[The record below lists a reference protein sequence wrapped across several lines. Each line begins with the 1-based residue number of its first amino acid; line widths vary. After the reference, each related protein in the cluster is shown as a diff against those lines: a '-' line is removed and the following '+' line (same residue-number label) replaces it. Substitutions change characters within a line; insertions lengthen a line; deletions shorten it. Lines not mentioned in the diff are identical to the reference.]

1 MSFSETQFPADISY
15 GSAGGP
21 QFSTDVV
28 VTHSGYEQRN
38 SNWSQARLRY
48 NVAYGVKTKP
58 QMEAL
63 ITFFRARKGQAQ
75 AFRFKDW
82 NDYEATAQ
90 TLENIEESS
99 TDFQLVKH
107 YSEGAST
114 HTRIITK
121 PIADSVKIYVN
132 SVLKNDGYTVDS
144 TTGIVS
150 FASALSGGALVQA
163 DFEFDVPV
171 RFATDTLSSSLDD
184 YGIYSVRDI
193 PLVEVRV

>member
-1 MSFSETQFPADISY
+1 MSFSETQFPVDISY

-21 QFSTDVV
+21 QFSTDIV

-58 QMEAL
+58 QLEAL
-63 ITFFRARKGQAQ
+63 ITFFRARKGQLQ

-82 NDYEATAQ
+82 TDFEATAQ
-90 TLENIEESS
+90 SLTAADGNEAE
-99 TDFQLVKH
+99 FQLVKH
-107 YSEGAST
+107 YTEGQTT
-114 HTRIITK
+114 HTRTISK
-121 PIADSVKIYVN
+121 PVAETVKLYIDSA
-132 SVLKNDGYTVDS
+132 LQTTGYTVDS
-144 TTGIVS
+144 ATGIVS
-150 FASALSGGALVQA
+150 FTSAPANGSIIQA

-171 RFATDTLSSSLDD
+171 RFATDSLSSSLDD
-184 YGIYSVRDI
+184 YGVYSVRDI